1 MSTKDS
7 PAKESSKILSAS
19 EIEQFHDK
27 GYLGPYT
34 LCSPDDIAP
43 YRKNIEQEILS
54 GEATGPNPGQS
65 REQSR
70 HLDKRMIFELCS
82 HPDIIDRIA
91 SLMGPDL
98 MLWRSHLFNKEPGGK
113 TIPWHQDVN
122 YWPIEP
128 LINISAWVALDK
140 VTEENSCVQLIPG
153 SHKKMI
159 PHIASS
165 DGMEFVEMA
174 DPAQVDASKA
184 IKMELQPG
192 QFFLFT
198 DRLLH
203 YSDPN
208 RSSKRRMG
216 FSLRVTVPWVR
227 IDHEA
232 LFAEHRAILLRGEDR
247 FGFNRLTEP
256 PAS

>member
-1 MSTKDS
+1 
-7 PAKESSKILSAS
+7 
-19 EIEQFHDK
+19 
-27 GYLGPYT
+27 
-34 LCSPDDIAP
+34 
-43 YRKNIEQEILS
+43 
-54 GEATGPNPGQS
+54 QS

-70 HLDKRMIFELCS
+70 HLDKRMIFDLCS
-82 HPDIIDRIA
+82 HAEIIDRIA

-98 MLWRSHLFNKEPGGK
+98 LLWRSHLFNKEPGGK
-113 TIPWHQDVN
+113 AVPWHQDVN

-128 LINISAWVALDK
+128 LINISAWIAIDE
-140 VTEENSCVQLIPG
+140 VTAENSCVQLIPE

-165 DGMEFVEMA
+165 DEMEFVEMA
-174 DPAQVDASKA
+174 DPSQIDASKA

-232 LFAEHRAILLRGEDR
+232 LFTGHRAILLRGEDR